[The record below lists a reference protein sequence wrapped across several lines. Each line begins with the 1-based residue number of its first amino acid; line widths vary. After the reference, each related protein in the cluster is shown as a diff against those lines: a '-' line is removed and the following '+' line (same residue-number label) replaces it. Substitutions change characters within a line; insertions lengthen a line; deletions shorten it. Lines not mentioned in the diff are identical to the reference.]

1 MNQSG
6 GLISTI
12 RLATVYAVHG
22 MQPEMEER
30 GFMKQRA
37 TVVCQQGTRV
47 LLVGRE
53 RGRWSLPGG
62 KPEHDETLE
71 EAAVRE
77 LFEETL
83 LRTAAIKYMFE
94 FAGMRTRHYV
104 FVGQLEHGQS
114 PVPSNEIARCCW
126 AKVSAIPSLATS
138 VSTKAIVQLL
148 ATSPRFSVSSLSRRQ
163 LARSFAHN
171 MTTMFQDPRE
181 SGRAAQIANRL

>member
-1 MNQSG
+1 
-6 GLISTI
+6 
-12 RLATVYAVHG
+12 
-22 MQPEMEER
+22 
-30 GFMKQRA
+30 MKQRA

-62 KPEHDETLE
+62 KPECNETLE

-83 LRTAAIKYMFE
+83 LRTAAIRYMFE
-94 FAGMRTRHYV
+94 FAGMRTRHHV

-126 AKVSAIPSLATS
+126 AKVSDIPGLATS
-138 VSTKAIVQLL
+138 VSTKAIVELL
-148 ATSPRFSVSSLSRRQ
+148 ASNRGLGASSLSRRQ
-163 LARSFAHN
+163 LARSFVHN
-171 MTTMFQDPRE
+171 MTAMFQDTSQ
-181 SGRAAQIANRL
+181 SGRSALIVPRP